1 MQSQA
6 VEHDRYSGLAWTSP
20 HPCQASPGEQ
30 DDAEGD
36 VGDVGDALEEKGFSV
51 VCTEALEAMGLT
63 PHPDPIAE
71 TATLASVKPPHE
83 SYRVALPTEVLI
95 SEHCSVQLS
104 VTAVSAASTRD

>member
-1 MQSQA
+1 M
-6 VEHDRYSGLAWTSP
+6 
-20 HPCQASPGEQ
+20 
-30 DDAEGD
+30 
-36 VGDVGDALEEKGFSV
+36 GDVGDALEEKGFSV

-95 SEHCSVQLS
+95 SERRPVKLPIAELPCCL
-104 VTAVSAASTRD
+104 RC